1 VHYAQQHGLPKW
13 FKNGLIL
20 QKEEKFAAFSI
31 CMTIQ
36 ILHYEFLGPIKLAE
50 WGPPMDE
57 VIFVILAREKD
68 TFNVIYVEQSEKTD
82 KNDFFTKNEKFKC
95 WLTHAGSDENLYLS
109 IYLMPNSDV
118 KDRQRIVTKAI
129 SHYKPICNME
139 D

>member
-1 VHYAQQHGLPKW
+1 
-13 FKNGLIL
+13 
-20 QKEEKFAAFSI
+20 
-31 CMTIQ
+31 MTIQ

-68 TFNVIYVEQSEKTD
+68 IFNVIYVEQSEKTN
-82 KNDFFTKNEKFKC
+82 KNDFFTKNEKLKC
-95 WLTHAGSDENLYLS
+95 WLTHVGSEENLYLS
-109 IYLMPNSDV
+109 IYLMPNSDE
-118 KDRQRIVTKAI
+118 KDRQRIVAKAI